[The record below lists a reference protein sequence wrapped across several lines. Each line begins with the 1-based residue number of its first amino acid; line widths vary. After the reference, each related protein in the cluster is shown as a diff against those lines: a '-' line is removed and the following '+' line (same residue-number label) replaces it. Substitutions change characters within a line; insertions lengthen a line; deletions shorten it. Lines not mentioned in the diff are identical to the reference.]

1 MDWRIVSIGTLP
13 SNPLWNETGVLRTG
27 HATTTVIKC
36 GKSLLLVD
44 PSLPPQMLNAR
55 LQERWGIDLS
65 AITHVFLTSFDPDRR
80 RSLDGLTH
88 ATWLMHE
95 PEIQAAT
102 RAIGDEILRAEGD
115 AELTEILELHRELL
129 TKFDIAADRPLLE
142 AGVDLFPLP
151 GFTPG
156 SCGLL
161 LPTPKR
167 TILICGDTVATSE
180 HVAQASVLSNCANIE
195 MAQESFKEC
204 IEIADI
210 LVLGRDNVVLNPIR
224 S

>member
-13 SNPLWNETGVLRTG
+13 SNPLWNETGPQRTG
-27 HATTTVIKC
+27 HATTTVIKS
-36 GKSLLLVD
+36 GSTILLVD

-80 RSLDGLTH
+80 RSLSGLEH
-88 ATWLMHE
+88 ATWYMHE
-95 PEIQAAT
+95 PEIQSAAI
-102 RAIGDEILRAEGD
+102 AINEELYQAAGDD
-115 AELTEILELHRELL
+115 ELEV
-129 TKFDIAADRPLLE
+129 LLE
-142 AGVDLFPLP
+142 QHRDLLANFDVAPDKLCSGVDLFPIQ
-151 GFTPG
+151 GYTPG

-161 LPTPKR
+161 LPTLKQ

-180 HVAQASVLSNCANIE
+180 HLAGAIVLATCANIE

-204 IEIADI
+204 VEIADVI
-210 LVLGRDNVVLNPIR
+210 VPGRDNVVLNPIR

>member
-13 SNPLWNETGVLRTG
+13 SNPLWNETGAPRTG
-27 HATTTVIKC
+27 HATTTVIKS
-36 GKSLLLVD
+36 GDSLMLVD
-44 PSLPPQMLNAR
+44 PSLPGQILNAR

-65 AITHVFLTSFDPDRR
+65 TFTHVFLTSFDPDRR
-80 RSLDGLTH
+80 RTLRDLEH
-88 ATWLMHE
+88 ATWFMHE
-95 PEIQAAT
+95 PEIQSAVL
-102 RAIGDEILRAEGD
+102 AISDELQRCEGD
-115 AELTEILELHRELL
+115 NELTSILEKHRELL
-129 TKFDIAADRPLLE
+129 ARFEVPDDNVLPGI
-142 AGVDLFPLP
+142 DLFPLP

-161 LPTPKR
+161 LPTQKR

-180 HVAQASVLSNCANIE
+180 HLAKAIVLPNCANIE

-204 IEIADI
+204 IEIADVI
-210 LVLGRDNVVLNPIR
+210 VPGRDNVVLNPIR

>member
-13 SNPLWNETGVLRTG
+13 SNPLWNETGPQRTG
-27 HATTTVIKC
+27 HATTTVV
-36 GKSLLLVD
+36 KSDNTILLVD

-80 RSLDGLTH
+80 RSLSGLEH
-88 ATWLMHE
+88 ATWYMHE
-95 PEIQAAT
+95 PEIQSAVD
-102 RAIGDEILRAEGD
+102 AISEELQQASGDS
-115 AELTEILELHRELL
+115 ELSQ
-129 TKFDIAADRPLLE
+129 LLE
-142 AGVDLFPLP
+142 QHRNLLANFEVAPDRVCAGVDLFPVH
-151 GFTPG
+151 GYTPG

-180 HVAQASVLSNCANIE
+180 HLAKGMALATCANIE

-204 IEIADI
+204 VEIADV
-210 LVLGRDNVVLNPIR
+210 LVPGRDNVVVNPIR